1 MEKNQI
7 LSLVSG
13 ISSGTLTIVLSSQQS
28 LSQQIISNNAT
39 LNKYITELKNGQNIT
54 VDDLQT
60 NVTPAN
66 TPV

>member
-13 ISSGTLTIVLSSQQS
+13 ISSGTLTIVLSSQQN

-39 LNKYITELKNGQNIT
+39 LNKYTAELKNGQNIT